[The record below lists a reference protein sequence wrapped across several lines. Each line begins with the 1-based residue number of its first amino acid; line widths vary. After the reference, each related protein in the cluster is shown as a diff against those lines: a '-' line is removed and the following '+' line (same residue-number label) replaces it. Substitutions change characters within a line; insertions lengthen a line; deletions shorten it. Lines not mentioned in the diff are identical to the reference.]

1 MPYKMSK
8 EAKDMYKSMTQDWN
22 YANFTM
28 WDFYYFCFSVGF
40 SKRKLTSENKLT
52 GFSNTMEIHY
62 FVFRSE
68 VVAALVS
75 TEIERKGL
83 TMSAE
88 NIIAEF
94 RELTDPIDSLSP
106 KGQEILNYYA
116 EGGFRIIAGESQS
129 IRDPVEFMTICEKI
143 VSDESF
149 LDDHHLP

>member
-1 MPYKMSK
+1 
-8 EAKDMYKSMTQDWN
+8 
-22 YANFTM
+22 
-28 WDFYYFCFSVGF
+28 
-40 SKRKLTSENKLT
+40 
-52 GFSNTMEIHY
+52 MEIHY

-83 TMSAE
+83 TLSTE
-88 NIIAEF
+88 NVIAEF

-129 IRDPVEFMTICEKI
+129 IRDPVEFMAICERI
-143 VSDESF
+143 VSDEGL
-149 LDDHHLP
+149 LDNHHLP